1 MLKSSEVRKSV
12 PVKRSVAHRMKAV
25 IVEDD
30 QFVAATIAAMLAK
43 KDIDVI
49 SFPAL
54 TPARDFLERE
64 KVNLAIVDLGL
75 PDGEGL
81 DLVKY
86 IRSSELNSATPII
99 IATANKSDSVLF
111 DALGPGGAMF
121 VSQKPIN
128 WQCLEFVL
136 DGTVMSQ
143 PA

>member
-1 MLKSSEVRKSV
+1 MLKPSALRKSEIHRK
-12 PVKRSVAHRMKAV
+12 PVSHKMKAV

-43 KDIDVI
+43 KDIDVM

-64 KVNLAIVDLGL
+64 KVHLAIVDLGL

-111 DALGPGGAMF
+111 EALGPGGAMF

-143 PA
+143 TA